1 MSQEENKLEIKLQGI
16 YNPLKAVHA
25 KDLKIGDITVWNY
38 GYKEKVLGITF
49 TKSHKSVRVKILSIE
64 SGEDFTRTLRVN
76 RLVAVE
82 I

>member
-1 MSQEENKLEIKLQGI
+1 MSQEENKMEIKLQGI

-49 TKSHKSVRVKILSIE
+49 TKSH
-64 SGEDFTRTLRVN
+64 N
-76 RLVAVE
+76 R
-82 I
+82 